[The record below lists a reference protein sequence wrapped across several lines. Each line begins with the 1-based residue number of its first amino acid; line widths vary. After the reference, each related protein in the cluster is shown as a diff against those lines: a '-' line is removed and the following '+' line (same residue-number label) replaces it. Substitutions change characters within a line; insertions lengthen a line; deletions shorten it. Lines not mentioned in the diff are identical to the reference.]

1 MRSETPV
8 ASAHAARDASD
19 VESLLT
25 TLAGTDLM
33 GRRLAALA
41 LGDLRSA
48 RAVVPLIR
56 CLHAKDE
63 PLRNAALKAL
73 GSIGD
78 RGAVDAVFEAA
89 VTDESFGVRATA
101 AQTLARLEDP
111 RAVEVLGSMLLEEH
125 GRYARSFPKWAAKEL
140 VEIGDP
146 RAIPM
151 LDQAAQRARGLTKV
165 RLRSAIRRLE
175 RVEALRTS

>member
-1 MRSETPV
+1 MVVGVR
-8 ASAHAARDASD
+8 AARDAGD

-25 TLAGTDLM
+25 MLAGTDLM

-41 LGDLRSA
+41 LGDLRTA
-48 RAVVPLIR
+48 RAVVPLTR
-56 CLHAKDE
+56 CLHARDE

-73 GSIGD
+73 ASIGD
-78 RGAVDAVFEAA
+78 RGAVEAVFEAA

-111 RAVEVLGSMLLEEH
+111 RAVEVLGSMLLEVP

-140 VEIGDP
+140 VAIGDP
-146 RAIPM
+146 RAVPM
-151 LDQAAQRARGLTKV
+151 LDEAALSARGLTKV
-165 RLRSAIRRLE
+165 RLRRAMRRLKS
-175 RVEALRTS
+175 VEVLRPD